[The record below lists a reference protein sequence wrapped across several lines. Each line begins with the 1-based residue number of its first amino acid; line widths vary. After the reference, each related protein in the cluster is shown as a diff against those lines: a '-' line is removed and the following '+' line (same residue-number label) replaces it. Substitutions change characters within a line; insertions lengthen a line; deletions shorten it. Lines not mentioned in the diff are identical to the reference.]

1 MVSGASCLVPKGWVP
16 RAWCL
21 VPRLVPVRVLVLVL
35 VLPAAA
41 MAQTRERLPLFA
53 VDLHGASVGLPTAEG
68 WIPVPVSGDTPLPGR
83 GFGVSGAATVY
94 PLKLGIM
101 TFGFGAAIST
111 GSGSGEALTITTGSG
126 SSAVTVVTP
135 VFRTQAI
142 NVIPQ
147 VSINF
152 GHKLGWSYLSAG
164 IGATKISASADAS
177 PTTPQVTLPDTW
189 NQALNFGGGA
199 RWFMKPRLGAG
210 FDVRFV
216 KLGSRAASGDIPA
229 AKRTQMITFSAG
241 ITIQ

>member
-1 MVSGASCLVPKGWVP
+1 MIFGIVTPSQLD
-16 RAWCL
+16 
-21 VPRLVPVRVLVLVL
+21 
-35 VLPAAA
+35 
-41 MAQTRERLPLFA
+41 AQTREPLPWFA
-53 VDLHGASVGLPTAEG
+53 IDLHAGSIGLPTAEG
-68 WIPVPVSGDTPLPGR
+68 WIPVPVIGDTPLPGR
-83 GFGVSGAATVY
+83 GWGLSGAATVY
-94 PLKLGIM
+94 PFKLGIM
-101 TFGFGAAIST
+101 TFGFGAALS
-111 GSGSGEALTITTGSG
+111 SGKGTGEALTITTGSG

-135 VFRTQAI
+135 VFRTSVI

-152 GHKLGWSYLSAG
+152 GHKFGWSYLSG
-164 IGATKISASADAS
+164 GLGTTKVSASADAS
-177 PTTPQVTLPDTW
+177 PTTPQVTLPDSW

-216 KLGSRAASGDIPA
+216 KLGSRGASGDIPS